1 MENVKHKRREG
12 KMVVLENGE
21 LKIKST
27 ELVDIIN
34 DFRKVESETTNSKY
48 VELRHNDFMT
58 KIRKELEVLK
68 LLGIEGE
75 RNFSQSTY
83 VNSQNKVQPCF
94 ELNRD
99 GMLQM
104 LNSESA
110 LVRYKTIEY
119 INKLEK
125 QVKGQALNTSELS
138 PELQMFK
145 QIFDSVARQQLE
157 AKETQRIALEAND
170 KAEEAKEE
178 IQAIRDVVAINTST
192 VNWREESRKLIVKIA
207 HRLGGNQFISDVSNE
222 IYALMRNRLKC
233 KLDVQLT
240 NMRRRMADEGVC
252 KSKRDKLNK
261 LDVIARDSRLIEGY
275 VAIVKELAIKYGV
288 A

>member
-1 MENVKHKRREG
+1 MENVKYKHREG

-34 DFRKVESETTNSKY
+34 DFRKVEAEAIGRNYT
-48 VELRHNDFMT
+48 ELRHNDFMT
-58 KIRKELEVLK
+58 KIRKELDVLK
-68 LLGIEGE
+68 SLGIGGE

-83 VNSQNKVQPCF
+83 VNSQNKIQPCF

-119 INKLEK
+119 INKLEE

-138 PELQMFK
+138 
-145 QIFDSVARQQLE
+145 
-157 AKETQRIALEAND
+157 
-170 KAEEAKEE
+170 
-178 IQAIRDVVAINTST
+178 
-192 VNWREESRKLIVKIA
+192 
-207 HRLGGNQFISDVSNE
+207 
-222 IYALMRNRLKC
+222 
-233 KLDVQLT
+233 
-240 NMRRRMADEGVC
+240 
-252 KSKRDKLNK
+252 
-261 LDVIARDSRLIEGY
+261 
-275 VAIVKELAIKYGV
+275 
-288 A
+288 